1 MVKMSSRE
9 HDIRFETITTYL
21 GRNGTG
27 KCIGVNIFSSVS
39 EKEFWITPI
48 NSKDNLARCDIL
60 IPHDSIPHIIEKL
73 NSMYKTYQEKVL
85 QCNGSNKEEIIK
97 SIVQED
103 PEGVFRYMDTS
114 TAHLPESDRILLPD
128 DITERHC
135 PLTVYPFEYGWWIR
149 VPDKESW
156 PDKKYRLKESGFS
169 PAIAKLIEKAQ
180 LLNCRF
186 ISLDCDAEKFDDLE
200 NFEP

>member
-1 MVKMSSRE
+1 MSSRE
-9 HDIRFETITTYL
+9 HDIRFGTITTYL

-27 KCIGVNIFSSVS
+27 KCIGVNILPSLDQNN
-39 EKEFWITPI
+39 FWIAPI
-48 NSKDNLARCDIL
+48 NSKGNIARCEIL
-60 IPHDSIPHIIEKL
+60 IPIDAIPEIVINL
-73 NSMYKTYQEKVL
+73 NNMYKTYQEKVL
-85 QCNGSNKEEIIK
+85 QCNGSNKEDIIK
-97 SIVQED
+97 SIVQES

-135 PLTVYPFEYGWWIR
+135 PLTVYPFEYGWWIH
-149 VPDKESW
+149 VPDKEIW
-156 PDKKYRLKESGFS
+156 PDKKSRLKESGFS

-180 LLNCRF
+180 SLNCRF

-200 NFEP
+200 DFEP